1 MPYIEAK
8 FSSKLDSSKINALKE
23 GFGKAIECIPG
34 KNESWLMVNIEDG
47 KSIFFKGNNDGESA
61 YLSVSIFGKASA
73 SDYNALT
80 GELCELINRITGISP
95 SRTYITY
102 SEYDKWGWN
111 GSNF

>member
-8 FSSKLDSSKINALKE
+8 VSCTLTNEQAQLLKT

-47 KSIFFKGNNDGESA
+47 KKMFFKGNDNGDSA
-61 YLSVSIFGKASA
+61 FISVSIFGSSSKDA
-73 SDYNALT
+73 YNALT
-80 GELCELINRITGISP
+80 GEICSLVSNTTGVSPNRI
-95 SRTYITY
+95 YVTY

>member
-8 FSSKLDSSKINALKE
+8 LSKKLDAEQNEKLKA

-34 KNESWLMVNIEDG
+34 KSESWLMVNIEDG
-47 KSIFFKGNNDGESA
+47 KSIYFKGDNSEPCA
-61 YLSVSIFGKASA
+61 FVSVSIFGKADSKA
-73 SDYNALT
+73 YGALT
-80 GELCELINRITGISP
+80 AKICGLVADVTGISP

-102 SEYDKWGWN
+102 REVSEWGWN